1 MHAQTLWACDF
12 FSKHVWTKAGL
23 VEVFVLFFIHVGTRR
38 VQLAGMSASP
48 NSAWIAE
55 QARAVAPAFGADT
68 DAPIT
73 LLHDF
78 DCKFTKEFGDI
89 LQAKNITVKKVGP
102 RKPNQNAFAE
112 RWVQS
117 VQQECLDRFVVFG
130 EDHLRHI
137 VSQYVEH
144 YNEERPHQARDNLP
158 LTVRPADVG
167 QIPSPPRAITCH
179 SRLGGLLNH
188 YVAQLERRTAVAS
201 LQSTVRAG
209 HEMSDSARRPAKG
222 CGTSTSFNDRS
233 QPSSCYRFE
242 ARQGFCTRRTMSN
255 RSWWSAR
262 RLSSDGLESLVGC
275 VLPARGP
282 SARLT
287 RLREAGVR
295 MLQSAAMLGQRKN
308 TTHHTPDNPTP
319 SHDDPAV
326 RQSRCAVAQRKT
338 LPAKCLGVRL
348 IKG

>member
-1 MHAQTLWACDF
+1 MGSRPKSGSDWSNSAAPWELAIRELITIVTPRTFARWVNGDGQRKRKRRLPVPTPGRPKTPDEVRALVVRLARENDWGYTRILGELRKLNVTKISRQTVKNILKQHGLDPGPHRGEGSWEEFLKMHAQTLWACDF

-38 VQLAGMSASP
+38 VQLAGMSARP

-68 DAPIT
+68 DAPVT

-78 DCKFTKEFGDI
+78 DCKFTKEFDDL
-89 LQAKNITVKKVGP
+89 LQAKNIAVKKVVP

-167 QIPSPPRAITCH
+167 QIPSPPRAVTCH
-179 SRLGGLLNH
+179 SRLGGLLKH
-188 YVAQLERRTAVAS
+188 YV
-201 LQSTVRAG
+201 RA
-209 HEMSDSARRPAKG
+209 A
-222 CGTSTSFNDRS
+222 
-233 QPSSCYRFE
+233 
-242 ARQGFCTRRTMSN
+242 
-255 RSWWSAR
+255 
-262 RLSSDGLESLVGC
+262 
-275 VLPARGP
+275 
-282 SARLT
+282 
-287 RLREAGVR
+287 
-295 MLQSAAMLGQRKN
+295 
-308 TTHHTPDNPTP
+308 
-319 SHDDPAV
+319 
-326 RQSRCAVAQRKT
+326 
-338 LPAKCLGVRL
+338 
-348 IKG
+348 